1 MGFPSRSAWLACIS
15 AKELEELRFFSMI
28 EPLGLD
34 REDVHAAAISMN
46 DVKSDSFKYKPP
58 ISEEQARKDFFND
71 DDFDLE

>member
-1 MGFPSRSAWLACIS
+1 ML
-15 AKELEELRFFSMI
+15 

-46 DVKSDSFKYKPP
+46 DVKSDSFRYKPP
-58 ISEEQARKDFFND
+58 VSEEQARKDFFND